1 MTLTELLITSISF
14 LTAQLRRQAAQGN
27 PTRPLRTLRVMHT
40 RPSRISLSSSCR
52 RTALVLFALAPACFA
67 QDTARSGPL
76 YEELARMDSELFETA
91 FVTCNAGKFQALF
104 TDDAEFYHDRTGASY
119 GDAART
125 LRSCPRDNGVTRT
138 LVPASLE
145 VYPMQ
150 GYGAIQIGKHVFAK
164 AGEPGSETAQFVH
177 LWKREG
183 DKWRLA
189 RVLSFDHRPSGQQK
203 Q

>member
-1 MTLTELLITSISF
+1 MSTTL
-14 LTAQLRRQAAQGN
+14 
-27 PTRPLRTLRVMHT
+27 
-40 RPSRISLSSSCR
+40 SRISLWRSGRCA
-52 RTALVLFALAPACFA
+52 ALVLAATLAPACFA
-67 QDTARSGPL
+67 QDSSRSGQL
-76 YEELARMDSELFETA
+76 YDELARMDSELFEAA
-91 FVTCNAGKFQALF
+91 FVTCNAGKFRALF
-104 TDDAEFYHDRTGASY
+104 TDDAEFYHDRTGASF
-119 GDAART
+119 GDAVRT
-125 LRSCPRDNGVTRT
+125 LKSCPKDNGVTRT
-138 LVPASLE
+138 LVPGSLE

-164 AGEPGSETAQFVH
+164 AGESGSEAAQFVH